1 MADILEKIGSFSS
14 EMGAEITAYD
24 PISQELFVVS
34 GGTEVQVLDLSDP
47 TNPTEVIP
55 PIDIASLVPDI
66 HGANSVAYSNGLL
79 ALALEASTSTD
90 PGKVAIIDIA
100 AYKNNPADPNALKVV
115 QAGPLPDMLTFTPD
129 GTKILVANEG
139 VADDGIDPEGSISI
153 IDVSS
158 GIATLTQ
165 DNVATAD
172 FSAFNGREA
181 EFRAKGVRIFPDK
194 TVAQDVEPEFIAVSS
209 DGTTAFVN
217 LQENNAFGVVDLE
230 SATVVDI
237 LPLGV
242 KDHSQGQPTL
252 ELFEFNDLPVL
263 GTTEGGQEIK
273 LGGLSGLFYEGT
285 DAATGNLK
293 FVTVPDR
300 GPNGKPTDV
309 DGDGSKERPFA
320 LPDYQARVIRFE
332 LNPSSGE
339 ITITETIFLTR
350 QDSTTPITGLP
361 NIAGVDEEPVDLS
374 GNLLPLD
381 EFGADLEGVVIAADG
396 TFWMVDEYRPAIY
409 HFDAHGVLID
419 RFVPQGT
426 AALAGAAAGTFG
438 SESLPEEYANR
449 RRNRGFEAVALDP
462 DDNILYA
469 FIQTPLQNPDRATS
483 NSSDVIRILGI
494 DTTTGNAVAEYVY
507 LLEDP
512 AFRSGGRVDKIGD
525 AVYAEDGKL
534 FVIER
539 DSAVGDTAKKFI
551 FQIDLTAATNLLAP
565 DAPTLPTDSTLEQLS
580 ADDLDALGIQA
591 VNKIKVTNLPS
602 IGYLAGD
609 KPEGLALLDD
619 GKLAVL
625 NDNDFG
631 VLDQQIPVDG
641 SVPLNPNLTPVL
653 LGLIDLGENNA
664 LDASNEDNGINIQ
677 NWPVFGLYQPDGIA
691 SFEANGQTYYVT
703 ANEGDIRDE
712 EERIANL
719 TLDPEAFPDAETLQ
733 PESQLGRLRI
743 STIDGDLDND
753 GDFDQLFSYG
763 GRSFSIWD
771 EFGNLV
777 FDSGDDFERIT
788 AQQVPEL
795 FNSSGTPDTFD
806 DRSDNQGPEPEGIV
820 TGVINDRTYTFI
832 GLERIGGVIVYDVTN
847 PTAPEF
853 VQYLPNDNGGNP
865 DDPVDREPE
874 GLTFIPV
881 EDSPN
886 GEPLL
891 IVAQEASQTI
901 TVFSVNPGP
910 GTPLDDELVG
920 TEADETIIAGAG
932 NDLVAGG
939 NGNDTIFGGNGDD
952 VLRGDF
958 NSRSSSSTL
967 GGDDVIYGGAGS
979 DRIGGKAGNDSL
991 FGQNGDDQIWG
1002 DAGDDLLRGGLGND
1016 TLFGDNGSGGYGSDT
1031 FILAAGEGTDK
1042 IGDFQV
1048 GEDFI
1053 GLADGLTFG
1062 QLSVTQ
1068 EGNKAVISSGDE
1080 TLAILNQVQ
1089 AETLIDNAA
1098 TTFVLVG

>member
-14 EMGAEITAYD
+14 EIGAEITAYD

-47 TNPTEVIP
+47 SNPTQAIP
-55 PIDIASLVPDI
+55 PIDIASLIPDVD
-66 HGANSVAYSNGLL
+66 GANSVAYSNGLL

-100 AYKNNPADPNALKVV
+100 AFRTNPADPNALKVV
-115 QAGPLPDMLTFTPD
+115 QAGPLPDMLMFTPD

-158 GIATLTQ
+158 GLATLTQ

-194 TVAQDVEPEFIAVSS
+194 TVAEDVEPEFIAVSS

-217 LQENNAFGVVDLE
+217 LQENNAFAVLDLE

-300 GPNGKPTDV
+300 GPNGEPTDV

-419 RFVPQGT
+419 RFVAQGT

-438 SESLPEEYANR
+438 TESLPEEYANR

-512 AFRSGGRVDKIGD
+512 ALRSGGRVDKIGD

-539 DSAVGDTAKKFI
+539 DSAVGDKAKKFI
-551 FQIDLTAATNLLAP
+551 FQIDLTKATNLLAP

-631 VLDQQIPVDG
+631 VLEQKIPVDG
-641 SVPLNPNLTPVL
+641 SVPLNPNPTPVV

-664 LDASNEDNGINIQ
+664 LDASNEDDAINIQ
-677 NWPVFGLYQPDGIA
+677 NWPVFGLYQPDAIA

-719 TLDPEAFPDAETLQ
+719 TLDPDAFPDAETLQ
-733 PESQLGRLRI
+733 QESQLGRLRI

-771 EFGNLV
+771 QFGNLV

-865 DDPVDREPE
+865 DEPVDREPE

-891 IVAQEASQTI
+891 IVAQEDSETI
-901 TVFSVNPGP
+901 TIFSVNPGP

-920 TEADETIIAGAG
+920 TEADETIIARAG
-932 NDLVAGG
+932 NDTVAGAL
-939 NGNDTIFGGNGDD
+939 GNDTIFGGNGDD

-958 NSRSSSSTL
+958 NSRSSDNTL

-991 FGQNGDDQIWG
+991 FGQKGDDQIWG

-1016 TLFGDNGSGGYGSDT
+1016 TLFGDNGSGGDGSDT
-1031 FILAAGEGTDK
+1031 FILAAGEGTDT

-1048 GEDFI
+1048 SEDFI

-1068 EGNKAVISSGDE
+1068 ESNNAVISFGDE

-1098 TTFVLVG
+1098 TTFILVA

>member
-1 MADILEKIGSFSS
+1 VADILEKIGSFSS
-14 EMGAEITAYD
+14 EIGAEITAYD
-24 PISQELFVVS
+24 PIGQELFVVS
-34 GGTEVQVLDLSDP
+34 GDTEVQVIDLSDP
-47 TNPTEVIP
+47 SNPTQAIP
-55 PIDIASLVPDI
+55 PIDLAALIPDI
-66 HGANSVAYSNGLL
+66 DGANSVAYSNGLL

-100 AYKNNPADPNALKVV
+100 AFRNNPVDPNALKVV

-194 TVAQDVEPEFIAVSS
+194 TVAEDVEPEFIAVSS

-242 KDHSQGQPTL
+242 KDHSQGQPTV

-263 GTTEGGQEIK
+263 GTTEGGQDIK

-285 DAATGNLK
+285 DPATGNLK

-300 GPNGKPTDV
+300 GPNGEPTDV
-309 DGDGSKERPFA
+309 DGDGSNERPFA
-320 LPDYQARVIRFE
+320 LPDYQAQVIRFE

-339 ITITETIFLTR
+339 ISITETIFLTR

-409 HFDAHGVLID
+409 HFDTNGVLID

-426 AALAGAAAGTFG
+426 AALAGEAVGTFG
-438 SESLPEEYANR
+438 TESLPEEYANR

-462 DDNILYA
+462 DENILYA

-483 NSSDVIRILGI
+483 DSSDVIRILGI

-565 DAPTLPTDSTLEQLS
+565 DAPTLPTGSTLEQLS
-580 ADDLDALGIQA
+580 ADDLDALGIKA

-631 VLDQQIPVDG
+631 LLDQEIPVDG
-641 SVPLNPNLTPVL
+641 SVPLNPNPTPVV

-664 LDASNEDNGINIQ
+664 LDASNEDDAINIQ
-677 NWPVFGLYQPDGIA
+677 NWPVFGLYQPDAIA

-712 EERIANL
+712 EERIADL
-719 TLDPEAFPDAETLQ
+719 TLDPEAFPNAEFLQ
-733 PESQLGRLRI
+733 QESQLGRLRV

-753 GDFDQLFSYG
+753 GDYDQLFAYG

-771 EFGNLV
+771 QFGNLV

-795 FNSSGTPDTFD
+795 FNSNGTPDSFD

-832 GLERIGGVIVYDVTN
+832 GLERIGGIMVYDVTN

-865 DDPVDREPE
+865 DDPVDRQPE

-891 IVAQEASQTI
+891 VVAQEDSETI

-910 GTPLDDELVG
+910 GTSSDDELVG

-932 NDLVAGG
+932 NDTVAGG

-958 NSRSSSSTL
+958 NSRSSNNTL

-1016 TLFGDNGSGGYGSDT
+1016 TLFGDNGSGGDGSDT
-1031 FILAAGEGTDK
+1031 FILAAGEGTDT
-1042 IGDFQV
+1042 IGDFEV

-1068 EGNKAVISSGDE
+1068 EGNNTVISFGDE

-1098 TTFVLVG
+1098 TTFVLIA

>member
-1 MADILEKIGSFSS
+1 MADILDKIGSFSS
-14 EMGAEITAYD
+14 EIGAEITAYD

-47 TNPTEVIP
+47 SNPTQAIP
-55 PIDIASLVPDI
+55 PIDIASLIPDI
-66 HGANSVAYSNGLL
+66 DGANSVAYSNGLL

-90 PGKVAIIDIA
+90 PGKVAIVDIA
-100 AYKNNPADPNALKVV
+100 AFRTNPADPNALKVV
-115 QAGPLPDMLTFTPD
+115 QAGPLPDMLMFTPD

-158 GIATLTQ
+158 GLATLTQ

-194 TVAQDVEPEFIAVSS
+194 TVAEDVEPEFIAVSS

-217 LQENNAFGVVDLE
+217 LQENNAFAVLDLE

-300 GPNGKPTDV
+300 GPNGEPTDV

-419 RFVPQGT
+419 RFVAQGT

-438 SESLPEEYANR
+438 TESLPEEYANR

-512 AFRSGGRVDKIGD
+512 ALRSGGRVDKIGD

-539 DSAVGDTAKKFI
+539 DSAVGDKAKKFI
-551 FQIDLTAATNLLAP
+551 FQIDLTKATNLLAP
-565 DAPTLPTDSTLEQLS
+565 DAPTLATDSTLEQLS

-631 VLDQQIPVDG
+631 LLDQEIPVDG
-641 SVPLNPNLTPVL
+641 SVPLNPNPTPVV

-664 LDASNEDNGINIQ
+664 LDASNEDDAINIQ
-677 NWPVFGLYQPDGIA
+677 NWPVFGLYQPDAIA

-719 TLDPEAFPDAETLQ
+719 TLDPDAFPDAETLQ
-733 PESQLGRLRI
+733 QESQLGRLRI

-771 EFGNLV
+771 QFGNLV

-865 DDPVDREPE
+865 DEPVDREPE

-891 IVAQEASQTI
+891 IVAQEDSETI
-901 TVFSVNPGP
+901 TIFSVNPGP

-920 TEADETIIAGAG
+920 TEADETIIARAG
-932 NDLVAGG
+932 NDTVAGAL
-939 NGNDTIFGGNGDD
+939 GNDTIFGGNGDD

-958 NSRSSSSTL
+958 NSRSSDNTL

-991 FGQNGDDQIWG
+991 FGQKGDDQIWG

-1016 TLFGDNGSGGYGSDT
+1016 TLFGDNGSGGDGSDT
-1031 FILAAGEGTDK
+1031 FILAAGEGTDT

-1048 GEDFI
+1048 SEDFI

-1068 EGNKAVISSGDE
+1068 ESNNAVISFGDE

-1098 TTFVLVG
+1098 TTFILVA